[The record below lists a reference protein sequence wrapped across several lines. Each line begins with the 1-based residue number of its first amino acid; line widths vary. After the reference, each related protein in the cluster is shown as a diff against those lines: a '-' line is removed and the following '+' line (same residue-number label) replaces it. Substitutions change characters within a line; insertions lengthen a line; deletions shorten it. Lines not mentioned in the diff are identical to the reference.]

1 MNEQTIEGQV
11 DVRRRQCGRVLRTPD
26 LKSGSR
32 GFMSNSNHY
41 AGVVSRLSR

>member
-11 DVRRRQCGRVLRTPD
+11 DVWRRQCGGVLRTPD

-32 GFMSNSNHY
+32 GFMSHSNH
-41 AGVVSRLSR
+41 